1 MIPSAPAR
9 PGMYRVSAALDRFAL
24 ALLAGAAVA
33 TAWVNLAP
41 ESYYDALEW
50 RLLPAGLAGLL
61 TGGQMAPITPLWLVG
76 ELGMAL
82 FVFVIAKEL
91 WEAHVQTRGA
101 LHGARARL
109 PLVASIG
116 AMAGGVAV
124 WLAGSALAG
133 ADITLGTGW
142 ALPIGS
148 DVAIC
153 YVLGRLALGRRSPA
167 LRLLLLITIGCDM
180 AGLLAMVLAGDPAAL
195 RPVWLLLPVLATVAA
210 WLTVGRHARD
220 GDETGRARALRIAPL
235 LIAGAASWLGVVAAG
250 LPGALG
256 LLPVLPAIP
265 HAARSFGLFAEAEAL
280 LHDPLNRLAH
290 LAVGPVTAVLFLF
303 GLTRGGVDPA
313 AFTPLTTV
321 TLLAFWAGKPLGL
334 LAGAA
339 IARRWLGAP
348 LPEGVGEAD
357 LARIAVLVGMG
368 FTLPLLAA
376 DTGLP
381 GGAAAEA
388 ARLGL
393 AITLLAGPALLI
405 VTGRRGA

>member
-1 MIPSAPAR
+1 MIAPSSAPR

-24 ALLAGAAVA
+24 ALLAGAALA

-41 ESYYDALEW
+41 ESYYDVLEW
-50 RLLPAGLAGLL
+50 RLLPAALL
-61 TGGQMAPITPLWLVG
+61 PGQVAPVTLLWLVG

-91 WEAHVQTRGA
+91 WEAHVLARGA
-101 LHGARARL
+101 LHGPRARL
-109 PLVASIG
+109 PLAASVG

-124 WLAGSALAG
+124 WLAGGALSGAWAEAG
-133 ADITLGTGW
+133 VGAGW
-142 ALPIGS
+142 ALPVGS
-148 DVAIC
+148 DVALC
-153 YVLGRLALGRRSPA
+153 YVMGRLALGRRSPA
-167 LRLLLLITIGCDM
+167 LHLLLLIVIGCDM
-180 AGLLAMVLAGDPAAL
+180 AALLALGLAGPAGAL
-195 RPVWLLLPVLATVAA
+195 RPGWLVLPVLAAVAA
-210 WLTVGRHARD
+210 WVAVGRHATD
-220 GDETGRARALRIAPL
+220 ADEAGRARALRLWPL
-235 LIAGAASWLGVVAAG
+235 AVAGVASWLGVVAAG

-265 HAARSFGLFAEAEAL
+265 HAARSFGLFAEAEGL
-280 LHDPLNRLAH
+280 LHDPLNRLAQR
-290 LAVGPVTAVLFLF
+290 AAGPVTGVLFLF
-303 GLTRGGVDPA
+303 GLTRGGLDLA
-313 AFTPLTTV
+313 AFTPLTMV

-339 IARRWLGAP
+339 LARRWLGAP
-348 LPEGVGEAD
+348 LPDGVGERD
-357 LARIAVLVGMG
+357 LARIAVLAGMG

-376 DTGLP
+376 ETGLP

-393 AITLLAGPALLI
+393 ALSLLAGPALLA